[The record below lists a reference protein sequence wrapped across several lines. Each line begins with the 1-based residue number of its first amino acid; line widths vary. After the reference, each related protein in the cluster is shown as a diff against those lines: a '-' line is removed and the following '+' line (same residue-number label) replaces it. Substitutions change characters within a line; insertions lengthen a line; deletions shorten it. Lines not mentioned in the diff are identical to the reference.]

1 MSRKVVRGTRLDI
14 SFTFARP
21 SPARVTAAI
30 SPKCTWLLS
39 HPSGPMGEPCGCGM
53 AWHGRDLKIDA
64 AIRQH
69 CLSIQE
75 EPRWVFR
82 EKRKREID
90 RGARSEGKS
99 PEGNGDLHQG
109 QAVLCIAR
117 LRLCDVLSP
126 DYAHEQPLLFLLWIN
141 TGCTKWCAK
150 LVKKDPGRARQSR

>member
-39 HPSGPMGEPCGCGM
+39 HPSGPMGGALWHGM
-53 AWHGRDLKIDA
+53 A
-64 AIRQH
+64 RQRSQNR
-69 CLSIQE
+69 CGYQTTLFVDSGGTPQG
-75 EPRWVFR
+75 FQ
-82 EKRKREID
+82 EKRKRESD

-126 DYAHEQPLLFLLWIN
+126 DYAHEQPWLFLLWIN
-141 TGCTKWCAK
+141 TEVHKMVRIT
-150 LVKKDPGRARQSR
+150 S